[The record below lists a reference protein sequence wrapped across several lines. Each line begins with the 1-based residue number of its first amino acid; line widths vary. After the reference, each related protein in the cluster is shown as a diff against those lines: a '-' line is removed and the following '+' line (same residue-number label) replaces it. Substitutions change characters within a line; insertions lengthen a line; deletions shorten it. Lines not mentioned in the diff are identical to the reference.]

1 MTTLNIRNIDE
12 AAVAKLKR
20 AAAAR
25 GMTLGVYVARLA
37 ELHDLARTW
46 TMPDDL
52 SQAYVNRDMITD
64 ELTALGLQTVT
75 G

>member
-1 MTTLNIRNIDE
+1 MPNTTLNIRNIDE
-12 AAVAKLKR
+12 AAVTKLKR

-37 ELHDLARTW
+37 DLHEVVREWADGEIRRGMGDKW
-46 TMPDDL
+46 EE
-52 SQAYVNRDMITD
+52 Q
-64 ELTALGLQTVT
+64 LTALGLQTIT